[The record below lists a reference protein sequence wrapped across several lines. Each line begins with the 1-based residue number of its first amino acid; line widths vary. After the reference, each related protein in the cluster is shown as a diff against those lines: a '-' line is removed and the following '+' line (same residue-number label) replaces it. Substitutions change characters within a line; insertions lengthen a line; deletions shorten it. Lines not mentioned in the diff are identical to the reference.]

1 MLLNISFIMY
11 FSLDL
16 LIVFISS
23 LFLRCVFNRFSCML
37 NKLRMVVL
45 CSVKSDSYSNADFT
59 SELGL
64 FSGYFMYP
72 MLRARM
78 SDCRDVLPTSPLAST
93 LVVGLFTPSILFMNW
108 V

>member
-1 MLLNISFIMY
+1 MY

-37 NKLRMVVL
+37 NKLRMVVH

-64 FSGYFMYP
+64 FSRYFMYP
-72 MLRARM
+72 MPRERL
-78 SDCRDVLPTSPLAST
+78 SDCREVLPTTPLAST
-93 LVVGLFTPSILFMNW
+93 LVVDLFTPSILFMNW

>member
-1 MLLNISFIMY
+1 MY

-37 NKLRMVVL
+37 NKLRIVVKNDL
-45 CSVKSDSYSNADFT
+45 YSNADFT

-64 FSGYFMYP
+64 FSRYFMYP
-72 MLRARM
+72 VLRERM
-78 SDCRDVLPTSPLAST
+78 SDCRDVLPNSPLWT
-93 LVVGLFTPSILFMNW
+93 VH
-108 V
+108 